1 MLSESDEFPSRSED
15 GAEWRETGA
24 ITRATRW
31 RPIGALIS
39 QGHAVAELA
48 SAIARWG
55 VGVLDQFGRLTLTDE
70 KAKDQALAAL
80 ADFFSW
86 QQREEPGAREAEDHR
101 LVLLAY
107 PGNQYLDSF
116 WVTLDGYEGAQGV
129 ADLPAP
135 IESHGKVRGG
145 NPEKSATTRTE
156 VTLLVLIAALAQAL
170 GISTQDRGAATRIR
184 DLTEELGTPVD
195 DDTIRNALKRI
206 PDALERRR
214 RD

>member
-1 MLSESDEFPSRSED
+1 MLSESDEFPSRSAD

-24 ITRATRW
+24 ITRVSRW
-31 RPIGALIS
+31 RPIGELIS
-39 QGHAVAELA
+39 QGHAVAEIA

-55 VGVLDQFGRLTLTDE
+55 VGIVDQFGSLTLTDE
-70 KAKDQALAAL
+70 EARDRARAAL

-86 QQREEPGAREAEDHR
+86 QQREEPGEREAEDHR
-101 LVLLAY
+101 LALLAY

-116 WVTLDGYEGAQGV
+116 WVTLDGYDGDQGL
-129 ADLPAP
+129 ADIPVP
-135 IESHGKVRGG
+135 SESHGRVRGG
-145 NPEKSATTRTE
+145 NPEKSATTRAE
-156 VTLLVLIAALAQAL
+156 VTLLVLIEALAQAL

-184 DLTEELGTPVD
+184 DLTEGLGTPVD